1 MELIDT
7 IAAISTPWG
16 KGGIAVIRISG
27 SDAIEIGS
35 KIFRSVSGKA
45 LSSISSSH
53 MTYGQ
58 ILSYPDGEDIDDG
71 MAVVFRAP
79 HSFTGEDTVEIS
91 CHGGILITEK
101 VLSSALCAGAR
112 AATAGEFTRRA
123 FVFGKMDLTQAE
135 ALGDL
140 LEATGEGQLSL
151 ARNGMKGKLRNKTQS
166 IYDSLKNT
174 LTSIYAAI
182 DFPDED
188 LSEMSR
194 EEICSAVKEALLD
207 TQKLASTYKTG
218 RAMGEGIPT
227 VICGKTNAGKSS
239 VYNRLLGYEAA
250 IVTDIEGTTRDIL
263 KDTATVG
270 RVTLRLCDTAG
281 IRSTSDRVEEIG
293 IERAMNELENAS
305 LALAVFDSSRELE
318 SEDIALA
325 EKIKELGIPAIAI
338 FNKSDLAVQCDMTE
352 LEKLFERSIHIS
364 AMRGDGFDS
373 LKATLEE
380 MFIDGD
386 IDVTTDPIVTGARQF
401 AAISSATE
409 ILDSALASLEAD
421 IPLDLCC
428 VNIESAM
435 SALGEVG
442 GREIGEEIV
451 GEIFSKFCV
460 GK

>member
-7 IAAISTPWG
+7 IAAVSTPYG

-27 SDAIEIGS
+27 ADAIEIGS
-35 KIFRSVSGKA
+35 RIFRSVSKKDLSA
-45 LSSISSSH
+45 LPSSH

-58 ILSYPDGEDIDDG
+58 ILSYPEGCDVDDG

-91 CHGGILITEK
+91 CHGGILITQK
-101 VLSSALCAGAR
+101 VFSSAIRAGAR

-123 FVFGKMDLTQAE
+123 FVYGKMDLTQAE

-140 LEATGEGQLSL
+140 LESTSENQLIL
-151 ARNGMKGKLRNKTQS
+151 ARNGMKGRLRDKTQS
-166 IYDSLKNT
+166 IYDTLKNT

-188 LSEMSR
+188 LSEMTR
-194 EEICSAVKEALLD
+194 DEICSAVKAALSD
-207 TQKLASTYKTG
+207 TEKLASTYKTG

-227 VICGKTNAGKSS
+227 VICGKTNAGTSS

-263 KDTATVG
+263 KETATVG

-281 IRSTSDRVEEIG
+281 LRSTSDKVEEIG
-293 IERAMNELENAS
+293 IERGMTELERAS

-318 SEDIALA
+318 AEDISLA
-325 EKIKELGIPAIAI
+325 SKIKELGIPAIAI
-338 FNKSDLAVQCDMTE
+338 FNKSDSEERQDMTPISE
-352 LEKLFERSIHIS
+352 LFEKSITLS
-364 AMRGDGFDS
+364 AKSGEGFDTLRS
-373 LKATLEE
+373 LLEE

-386 IDVTTDPIVTGARQF
+386 IDVTADPIVTGARQF
-401 AAISSATE
+401 AAIDSARE
-409 ILDSALASLEAD
+409 ILESTIEALEAEL
-421 IPLDLCC
+421 PLDLCC
-428 VNIESAM
+428 VHIETAM

>member
-7 IAAISTPWG
+7 IAAISTPYG

-35 KIFRSVSGKA
+35 KIFRSVSGKD
-45 LSSISSSH
+45 LSAISSSS

-101 VLSSALCAGAR
+101 VLSSALRAGAR

-140 LEATGEGQLSL
+140 LEAGSENQLLL
-151 ARNGMKGKLRNKTQS
+151 ARNGMRGRLRDKTQG

-188 LSEMSR
+188 LGEMSR
-194 EEICSAVKEALLD
+194 DDICATVRDALD
-207 TQKLASTYKTG
+207 DSKKLASTYKTG

-239 VYNRLLGYEAA
+239 VYNRLLGYDAA

-263 KDTATVG
+263 KETATVG
-270 RVTLRLCDTAG
+270 KVTLRLCDTAG
-281 IRSTSDRVEEIG
+281 LRSTSDKVEEIG
-293 IERAMNELENAS
+293 IERGMSELERAS
-305 LALAVFDSSRELE
+305 LALAVYDSSREIG
-318 SEDIALA
+318 SEDISLA
-325 EKIKELGIPAIAI
+325 EKINELQIPAIAI
-338 FNKSDLAVQCDMTE
+338 FNKSDSASGNDMSE
-352 LEKLFERSIHIS
+352 IEKLFRYSVHVS
-364 AMRGDGFDS
+364 AKSGEGFDNF
-373 LKATLEE
+373 KKILEE

-401 AAISSATE
+401 AAISSAAD
-409 ILDSALASLEAD
+409 ILSSALSSLESD

-428 VNIESAM
+428 VYIESAM
-435 SALGEVG
+435 SALGEIG